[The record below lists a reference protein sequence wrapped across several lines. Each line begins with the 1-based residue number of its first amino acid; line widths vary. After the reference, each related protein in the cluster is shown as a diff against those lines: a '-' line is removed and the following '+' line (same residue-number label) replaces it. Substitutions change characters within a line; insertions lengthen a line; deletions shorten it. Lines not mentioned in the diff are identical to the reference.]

1 MKNRPA
7 EPTVSSAWMIDGV
20 SFPQGTKFR
29 SKYKGYVYY
38 GKVNNGAL
46 EFKGKQ
52 FLSPSAAAFSITRNP
67 ISGWVF
73 WDCKMPGHSS
83 WTNIRKFKRR

>member
-7 EPTVSSAWMIDGV
+7 EPTVGSAWMIDGV

-46 EFKGKQ
+46 EFKGRHNTYFRAGSRTYGLK
-52 FLSPSAAAFSITRNP
+52 
-67 ISGWVF
+67 
-73 WDCKMPGHSS
+73 KY
-83 WTNIRKFKRR
+83 